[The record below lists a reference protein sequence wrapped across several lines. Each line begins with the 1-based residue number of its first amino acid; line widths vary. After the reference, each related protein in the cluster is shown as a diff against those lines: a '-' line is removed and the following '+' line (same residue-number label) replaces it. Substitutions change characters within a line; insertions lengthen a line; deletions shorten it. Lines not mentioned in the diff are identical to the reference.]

1 MSPSTTDPEALR
13 RVSVLRALRA
23 AGPFVRRR
31 LRPPQLN
38 VEVPAC
44 TLRYRDRPD
53 GRMPPL
59 IDIYRPAHLGGA
71 DSGLVAPTALIVHGG
86 GFVGGSR
93 NMSAVGVLA
102 TDLVRRGFVVGS
114 VDYCLARP
122 FGPTLQDQ
130 VDDVRAA
137 LAWWHGSVG
146 EHGGDPSRT
155 ALIGLSAGGGLS
167 VLASEGA
174 PFSHYVGV
182 YGAYDLRLLPER
194 WATASL
200 LTLRARQSEHL
211 RQSPLMRARFAQ
223 PALLVHGTADPLAPI
238 EHSRRLLHHREQVG
252 LSTQTVWI
260 PGAQHGFLQDGPDDP
275 HTRHALQAIGD
286 YLDVLNPSTR

>member
-1 MSPSTTDPEALR
+1 MSRSTIDPHVVR
-13 RVSVLRALRA
+13 RVSALRALRA

-31 LRPPQLN
+31 LRPPQLA
-38 VEVPAC
+38 VEAPTC
-44 TLRYRDRPD
+44 TVRYHDRPD
-53 GRMPPL
+53 GRLPPL
-59 IDIYRPAHLGGA
+59 IDIYRPTVLA
-71 DSGLVAPTALIVHGG
+71 DVPSGLLAPTALIVHGG

-93 NMSAVGVLA
+93 NMSAVAVLA

-122 FGPTLQDQ
+122 FGPTLHHQ

-137 LAWWHGSVG
+137 LAWWHRSVT

-167 VLASEGA
+167 VLASDAA
-174 PFSHYVGV
+174 PFSHYVGI

-200 LTLRARQSEHL
+200 LTRRARPSEHL
-211 RQSPLMRARFAQ
+211 RHSPLLRARFAQ

-238 EHSRRLLHHREQVG
+238 EHSRRMLQHRDQAG

-260 PGAQHGFLQDGPDDP
+260 SGAQHGFLQDGPDHP
-275 HTRHALQAIGD
+275 HTRQALQVIGD